1 MGVICTLHMATM
13 TVTIYD
19 IAKKAG
25 VSPKTVARIL
35 NGESGRPKNVEKI
48 RKVADEL
55 GYIRNKSAAILR
67 SGKSNNVGVLVS
79 SLTNP
84 FYPVF
89 LESLYS
95 EAKLRNLHILPG
107 VTFGDAEALRDA
119 VDLFIESRTAGI
131 IACVDEQHPLEEW
144 DDVIEKIVKLKI
156 PLLLAGAKSK
166 RKEVFGFLGNETCT
180 MELVINHLLERGRR
194 NIGFVGGSLN
204 IQGHKSRYDGFLK
217 AMKKAKLKERPSWIL
232 TGEASVTGGEQM
244 ARKLL
249 QRKNRPDAI
258 ICSNDIIAIGAIRAA
273 HLENLDIPEQ
283 VAITG
288 IDDIPLSEFT
298 WPELTTV
305 RQPRVMMAKVM
316 LDTLVPDSAIKNDS
330 RDMLTDVQLVERS
343 SA

>member
-1 MGVICTLHMATM
+1 M

-48 RKVADEL
+48 KKVADDL
-55 GYIRNKSAAILR
+55 GYIRNKSAAVLR
-67 SGKSNNVGVLVS
+67 SGKSNSIGVLVS

-95 EAKLRNLHILPG
+95 EAKLRNLHIIPM
-107 VTFGDAEALRDA
+107 VTFGDPGALRDA
-119 VDLFIESRTAGI
+119 FDLFIESRVAGI
-131 IACVDEQHPLEEW
+131 IAGVDEEHPLEEW
-144 DDVIEKIVKLKI
+144 EDVVEKIIKLKI
-156 PLLLAGAKSK
+156 PLLLAGAQSK
-166 RKEVFGFLGNETCT
+166 WKEVSGFLGDETRT
-180 MELVINHLLERGRR
+180 MSLMINHLLDRGKRD
-194 NIGFVGGSLN
+194 IGFIGGPLDV
-204 IQGHKSRYDGFLK
+204 QGHKSRYDGFLK

-249 QRKNRPDAI
+249 QRKNRPDAV
-258 ICSNDIIAIGAIRAA
+258 ICSNDILAIGAIRAA
-273 HLENLDIPEQ
+273 HLENLDIPGQ
-283 VAITG
+283 IAITG

-298 WPELTTV
+298 YPELTTV
-305 RQPRVMMAKVM
+305 RQPRIMMAKVM
-316 LDTLVPDSAIKNDS
+316 LDTLAPETANANDH
-330 RDMLTDVQLVERS
+330 REMLTQVQLIERS
-343 SA
+343 ST